1 VTSQLRKVDRG
12 KGERRCL
19 DFVWSVKRHLLTRA
33 ESDPSNRLSKV
44 FLVAARLFVGVKAK
58 KFNPWLDSTETR
70 TSSTTQKQHTTSH
83 PAATTTQRTAADIHY
98 ILVVLAILSTKDDF
112 TLLAHNTQ
120 RGPRAAISIFTRDP
134 VCEGNAR

>member
-1 VTSQLRKVDRG
+1 
-12 KGERRCL
+12 
-19 DFVWSVKRHLLTRA
+19 VWSVKRHLLTRA
-33 ESDPSNRLSKV
+33 ESDPPNRLSKV

-70 TSSTTQKQHTTSH
+70 TNSTTQKQHTTSH

-98 ILVVLAILSTKDDF
+98 ILVLSILSTKGDF
-112 TLLAHNTQ
+112 ILLAHNTQ
-120 RGPRAAISIFTRDP
+120 RGQRAAIHIFTRDP